1 MPVMKILSQ
10 EELAEKF
17 LNTCYECGSEATLL
31 CDAHISKTF
40 ELNVMP
46 NKYGINSGSYTKTC
60 SVPLC
65 EKCAT
70 QNRGRDFCKFHT
82 SEANRS
88 SLLDIPDKKTRAK
101 INSLSFKG
109 YINIFEKIEG

>member
-1 MPVMKILSQ
+1 MPVLKILSQ

-17 LNTCYECGSEATLL
+17 LNTCYECGGEATLL
-31 CDAHISKTF
+31 CDAHISEMV

-46 NKYGINSGSYTKTC
+46 NKHGIHSGCYTKTC
-60 SVPLC
+60 SLPLC

-70 QNRGRDFCKFHT
+70 HNRGRDFCKFHASET
-82 SEANRS
+82 SRS
-88 SLLDIPDKKTRAK
+88 NLLDIPDRKARIR

-109 YINIFEKIEG
+109 YINTFEKIE